1 MKKETVTKLL
11 DKLEREAKK
20 EKDMILQRSLVHA
33 INQCR
38 AFLNL
43 TWADMLAPVRKMLE
57 TITTEIKPLLEK
69 EQQQTLSEEDALRL
83 QRARAISQVY
93 AQFRQK
99 IYPTASRASTERH
112 VHTLEKERAKGNG
125 QR

>member
-20 EKDMILQRSLVHA
+20 EKDVALQRSLIQA

-43 TWADMLAPVRKMLE
+43 TWADMLAPVREMLGA
-57 TITTEIKPLLEK
+57 ITTEVKPLLEK

-83 QRARAISQVY
+83 QKARAIFLIY
-93 AQFRQK
+93 YQFQKK
-99 IYPTASRASTERH
+99 IYPTASHASTDRH
-112 VHTLEKERAKGNG
+112 VRTVEKERAKGNG